1 MIQQSVTFQQNY
13 LMTKN
18 SLLFETIK
26 IENGQ
31 IENIEWHNQRC
42 NKSRAEL
49 FNAKALLNLETFI
62 TPPPR
67 ALYRCRICYKK
78 DIHSVEYIPYTPK
91 IFNNFIIVKSQ
102 INYAYK
108 YDDREELNSLQNLY
122 KDEIIIE
129 KDGLLTDTKIAN
141 IAFYNGQEWITPK
154 KPLLKGTMRA
164 KLLHNNLLI
173 PKNIR
178 KEELENFSHFALM
191 NAMIGFQ
198 IQKNFNIHKDIK

>member
-1 MIQQSVTFQQNY
+1 
-13 LMTKN
+13 MTKN

-42 NKSRAEL
+42 NRSRAEL

-62 TPPPR
+62 TPPLR
-67 ALYRCRICYKK
+67 GLYRCRICYKE
-78 DIHSVEYIPYTPK
+78 DIHSIEYIPYTPRV
-91 IFNNFIIVKSQ
+91 FNKFTIVKSQ
-102 INYAYK
+102 IDYAYK
-108 YDDREELNSLQNLY
+108 YNDRKELESLQKLS

-129 KDGLLTDTKIAN
+129 KDGLLTDTSIAN
-141 IAFYNGQEWITPK
+141 IAFYNGKEWLTPN

-164 KLLHNNLLI
+164 KLLYNNLLI
-173 PKNIR
+173 EKDIR

-198 IQKNFNIHKDIK
+198 VQKNFTIDKGKKCQLKT

>member
-1 MIQQSVTFQQNY
+1 
-13 LMTKN
+13 MTKN

-42 NKSRAEL
+42 NRSRAEL

-62 TPPPR
+62 TPPLR
-67 ALYRCRICYKK
+67 GLYRCRICYKE
-78 DIHSVEYIPYTPK
+78 DIHSIEYIPYTPRV
-91 IFNNFIIVKSQ
+91 FNKFTIVKSQ
-102 INYAYK
+102 IDYAYK
-108 YDDREELNSLQNLY
+108 YNDRKELESLQKLS

-129 KDGLLTDTKIAN
+129 KDGLLTDTSIAN
-141 IAFYNGQEWITPK
+141 IAFYNGKEWLTPN

-164 KLLHNNLLI
+164 KLLYNNLLI
-173 PKNIR
+173 EKDIR

-198 IQKNFNIHKDIK
+198 LQKNFTIDKGKKCQLKT